1 MSSNK
6 GIGSKGIGSKSKGSG
21 SKGSGSSSNSS
32 SSSSS
37 KGTGSSSSINKTLD
51 KKWTDGRSRMI
62 LQYEV
67 VLNECCLQD
76 LVIFPSQEAEADRV
90 FDVAKTSISRGTR
103 VDMLVAP
110 PQYGKTGIILAFV
123 MRLLKQELVDL
134 EDIYICT
141 THSSKMWLSQTR
153 DRMPRSMCERIYHR
167 NGMHTMA
174 ERVKERRRK
183 YGGQAVIIVDES
195 HIASQKEMTM
205 DEMFKTLE
213 LNEPDSK
220 VYMLEVT
227 ATPDGLLADISR
239 VGNVVQARVN
249 SDYTSFQWMLQED
262 RLRESFPLFMKDPDT
277 KALCRDSTLKQMRR
291 FLDVIVR
298 EFHDT
303 ERWHLVRLPTFM
315 YGAAMRETIRSL
327 TTETSGGLETRFYD
341 MDVDSNQTRCINE
354 VFLNTKPTKHTV
366 IYVKDMLRCSD
377 TLNLTDVGVM
387 LDRGSNST
395 SVVAQSFAGRCN
407 GYKNHDVVCFTNLQ
421 GIKDYIRAYDHEFN
435 LKNTE
440 WAWKSVTLNKSI
452 SKKDSGKQLFTS
464 RPTAN
469 RTLWSNHEEEV
480 GGKSKG
486 ADVYYV
492 MGTKTEVNDSYNE
505 HFRQLAGRRTHPVR
519 WDHYINPTK
528 LDEKSGL
535 YMCNGPRGKPR
546 VFSVADVLND
556 CRWGLNNDAKT
567 DRRVMIAY
575 DDPKSAVAAD
585 YKVII
590 FTRVE
595 VPEWTRIAHE

>member
-1 MSSNK
+1 MMSINK
-6 GIGSKGIGSKSKGSG
+6 GSKSTG
-21 SKGSGSSSNSS
+21 SKSTGSKSSSIGSSS
-32 SSSSS
+32 
-37 KGTGSSSSINKTLD
+37 NKTLD

-90 FDVAKTSISRGTR
+90 FDIAKTSISRGTR
-103 VDMLVAP
+103 ADMLVAP

-134 EDIYICT
+134 DDIYICT

-153 DRMPRSMCERIYHR
+153 ARMPRSMCERIYHR
-167 NGMHTMA
+167 NGMREMA
-174 ERVKERRRK
+174 ELVKERRRK

-205 DEMFKTLE
+205 DEVFKTLG

-227 ATPDGLLADISR
+227 ATPDGLLADMSR
-239 VGNVVQARVN
+239 VGTVVQARVN
-249 SDYTSFQWMLQED
+249 SDYTSFQLMLQED

-291 FLDVIVR
+291 FLEVIVR

-327 TTETSGGLETRFYD
+327 TTETCVGLETRFYD
-341 MDVDSNQTRCINE
+341 MDVDSHQTRCINE
-354 VFLNTKPTKHTV
+354 VFLNKKPTKHTV

-421 GIKDYIRAYDHEFN
+421 GINDYIRAYDHEFN
-435 LKNTE
+435 LYNPD

-464 RPTAN
+464 LPTAN
-469 RTLWSNHEEEV
+469 RTLLTNDEEKV
-480 GGKSKG
+480 ADKSKSQN
-486 ADVYYV
+486 VYYV
-492 MGTKTEVNDSYNE
+492 VGTKTEVNDSYEEN
-505 HFRQLAGRRTHPVR
+505 FRPLAGRRTHPVR
-519 WDHYINPTK
+519 WDYYINQKK
-528 LDEKSGL
+528 LDKESGL
-535 YMCNGPRGKPR
+535 YMCTRPGGKPR
-546 VFSVADVLND
+546 VFSVAEVLKD
-556 CRWGLNNDAKT
+556 CRWGLKTDAKTDAKT

-575 DDPKSAVAAD
+575 DDPKSATADD

-595 VPEWTRIAHE
+595 VPEWTRIAYE